1 MRERVET
8 YRRRKKR
15 EREKDRESDR
25 EKKSKDQMVSWRNK
39 KGEKRKAPRGPRKKL
54 HRDNYSKIRK
64 IV

>member
-1 MRERVET
+1 ME
-8 YRRRKKR
+8 KR

-39 KGEKRKAPRGPRKKL
+39 KKEKVRHREGREENL
-54 HRDNYSKIRK
+54 HRDKYSKIRK